1 MKQNVPK
8 FGLDFHIEY
17 DTGKKVQKQMSKAE
31 EQFHNNTKSACS
43 QQPRLLPILGSE
55 NSTLELAH
63 SVLMM
68 ETSGRGRLTGRQACA
83 VESAA
88 RRFQEQKHKSFIVYI
103 FFDYTSFRSGMAV
116 NVVLLSP
123 QLNLTDNTT
132 CQLVN
137 SGLNINFFTIDIE
150 SITEDTP
157 LGNNIVN
164 VNIQK

>member
-1 MKQNVPK
+1 MKQNGSK

-31 EQFHNNTKSACS
+31 EQFHNDTKSACS

-88 RRFQEQKHKSFIVYI
+88 RRFQEQKHKSFIFSLI
-103 FFDYTSFRSGMAV
+103 IPPSDLGW
-116 NVVLLSP
+116 
-123 QLNLTDNTT
+123 QLML
-132 CQLVN
+132 CCLEYKPLV
-137 SGLNINFFTIDIE
+137 TR
-150 SITEDTP
+150 P
-157 LGNNIVN
+157 LWFI
-164 VNIQK
+164 

>member
-17 DTGKKVQKQMSKAE
+17 DTGKRVQRQMSKAE

-43 QQPRLLPILGSE
+43 QQPRLLPILGSK
-55 NSTLELAH
+55 NSTLELTH

-88 RRFQEQKHKSFIVYI
+88 RRFTEHK
-103 FFDYTSFRSGMAV
+103 
-116 NVVLLSP
+116 
-123 QLNLTDNTT
+123 Q
-132 CQLVN
+132 
-137 SGLNINFFTIDIE
+137 
-150 SITEDTP
+150 
-157 LGNNIVN
+157 
-164 VNIQK
+164 